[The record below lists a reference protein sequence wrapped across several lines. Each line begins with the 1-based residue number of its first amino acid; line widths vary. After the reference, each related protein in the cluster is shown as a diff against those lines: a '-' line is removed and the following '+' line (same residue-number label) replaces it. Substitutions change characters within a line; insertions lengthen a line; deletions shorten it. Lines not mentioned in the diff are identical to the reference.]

1 MADAA
6 ERVDVSLPELRA
18 LLRDVID
25 AVPMRQVPDE
35 FLRRL
40 RGGATS
46 AELRK
51 PPTEEEWAAADRA
64 IQRARRKRQR
74 RAG

>member
-1 MADAA
+1 MADD
-6 ERVDVSLPELRA
+6 RIDVSLPELRA
-18 LLRDVID
+18 LLREVMEE
-25 AVPMRQVPDE
+25 VPVRQVPAE
-35 FLRRL
+35 LERRL
-40 RGGATS
+40 RGGATE
-46 AELRK
+46 AQLRQ